1 MHILEGKFCK
11 LAKQSMENCTK
22 GKSKD
27 ITSLDYI
34 IENLSEKIYGN
45 RIFALK
51 NFNYRK
57 I

>member
-1 MHILEGKFCK
+1 
-11 LAKQSMENCTK
+11 MENCTK